1 MLNGFRV
8 LRSYWVGRRDGK
20 ALSRKHASLAYLTPN
35 PYPEQLKEWFRRWM
49 EGLARRYLA
58 KRAKLEERLALV
70 RHQRKALEKVV
81 GQDEPTPEVFGGYH
95 FRYGLLGL
103 VFLGEAYYN
112 KMAMDTLEM
121 NQLEAFIIGAVA
133 TIGLF
138 WLGHAAGN
146 EYRKGNL
153 PLSLIL
159 GIPPLLVVILFAALR
174 FSWTQRMAAIHGNP
188 APSIYGFLALM
199 AIGLLL
205 VSLTFYLGY
214 RSPHEREVLLRR
226 LFLTAQKERRI
237 WERLR
242 GLNRGAERAL
252 DHLLAHY
259 RENVAAYWRGFARAW
274 PQWDPAPEF
283 VGHIPP
289 LTRPALPPLDLEAPT
304 DPLTQGSAHDRLA
317 PEPRP

>member
-1 MLNGFRV
+1 M
-8 LRSYWVGRRDGK
+8 
-20 ALSRKHASLAYLTPN
+20 
-35 PYPEQLKEWFRRWM
+35 
-49 EGLARRYLA
+49 
-58 KRAKLEERLALV
+58 
-70 RHQRKALEKVV
+70 
-81 GQDEPTPEVFGGYH
+81 
-95 FRYGLLGL
+95 
-103 VFLGEAYYN
+103 
-112 KMAMDTLEM
+112 
-121 NQLEAFIIGAVA
+121 
-133 TIGLF
+133 
-138 WLGHAAGN
+138 
-146 EYRKGNL
+146 
-153 PLSLIL
+153 SLIL

-274 PQWDPAPEF
+274 PQWYPAPEF

-289 LTRPALPPLDLEAPT
+289 LNRPALPPLDLEAPT

>member
-1 MLNGFRV
+1 M
-8 LRSYWVGRRDGK
+8 
-20 ALSRKHASLAYLTPN
+20 
-35 PYPEQLKEWFRRWM
+35 
-49 EGLARRYLA
+49 
-58 KRAKLEERLALV
+58 
-70 RHQRKALEKVV
+70 
-81 GQDEPTPEVFGGYH
+81 FGGYH

-174 FSWTQRMAAIHGNP
+174 SSWTQRMAAIHGNP

-199 AIGLLL
+199 AVGLLL

-289 LTRPALPPLDLEAPT
+289 LNRPALPPLDLEAPT